1 MARNAVANRDA
12 ADQDAA
18 DHDEANHDAP
28 LHARAMDAMR
38 SANQTVRRTANI
50 VVDRAPAAV
59 ERSQEALD
67 EASRRVQGES
77 KETITLAAMFAAG
90 LWLGLVLSRAP
101 RLFSSAA
108 ALPAMVLAGAFLAR
122 REVGRRSGATTRSS

>member
-1 MARNAVANRDA
+1 MARNTVTKEDA
-12 ADQDAA
+12 SDQ
-18 DHDEANHDAP
+18 AP
-28 LHARAMDAMR
+28 LHERALDAVR
-38 SANQTVRRTANI
+38 SANETVRRTANI
-50 VVDRAPAAV
+50 VVQRAPEAV
-59 ERSQEALD
+59 ERSQDALD

-77 KETITLAAMFAAG
+77 KETITFAAVFAAG

-122 REVGRRSGATTRSS
+122 RDVGRRTGARARA

>member
-1 MARNAVANRDA
+1 MARNTVTKEDA
-12 ADQDAA
+12 SDQ
-18 DHDEANHDAP
+18 AP
-28 LHARAMDAMR
+28 LHERALDAVR
-38 SANQTVRRTANI
+38 SANETVRRTANI
-50 VVDRAPAAV
+50 VVQRAPEAV
-59 ERSQEALD
+59 ERSQDALD

-77 KETITLAAMFAAG
+77 KETITFAAVFAAG

-122 REVGRRSGATTRSS
+122 RDVGRRTGARVRT